1 MRSFRRAVALAAI
14 LCFST
19 GWAHAQRPEQQ
30 QRQPRLPQRRESL
43 SISGRVLFDR
53 NLKEMASVLIK
64 LLTNSGIPMQQ
75 TFTRSRGEFEFRNLK
90 PGQYVLEVVEE
101 GYQVAR
107 QTVDLSFGSRRGAML
122 LLEPT
127 TQAGLKRPDPGRTVS
142 VQELRVPR
150 KARKAFTKGLRELN
164 EKNRPNRSVPHFQ
177 KAIALYPEYDEA
189 YVQLG
194 VAHLYQGEI
203 AAAQE
208 TLEKALAAN
217 QENARAHALLGMV
230 YREQQHI
237 DRSAQELQEAVTL
250 EPSNW
255 LAHME
260 LAKTLLEQQKPGEAL
275 EHARQAH
282 DLNAQSQTAHLL
294 LYDLLVRQENYQT
307 ALEELEKFLT
317 LHPDHPSTANMRQA
331 RDKLRAA
338 LAGGTP

>member
-107 QTVDLSFGSRRGAML
+107 QTVDLSFGSRPGVML

-127 TQAGLKRPDPGRTVS
+127 TQAEFNRPDPGRTVS
-142 VQELRVPR
+142 VHELRVPR

-164 EKNRPNRSVPHFQ
+164 EKNRPDRSVPHFQ
-177 KAIALYPEYDEA
+177 KAIALHPEYDEA

-208 TLEKALAAN
+208 TLEKGLAAN

-237 DRSAQELQEAVTL
+237 DRSALALQDAV
-250 EPSNW
+250 
-255 LAHME
+255 
-260 LAKTLLEQQKPGEAL
+260 
-275 EHARQAH
+275 
-282 DLNAQSQTAHLL
+282 
-294 LYDLLVRQENYQT
+294 
-307 ALEELEKFLT
+307 
-317 LHPDHPSTANMRQA
+317 
-331 RDKLRAA
+331 KL
-338 LAGGTP
+338 

>member
-1 MRSFRRAVALAAI
+1 M
-14 LCFST
+14 
-19 GWAHAQRPEQQ
+19 E
-30 QRQPRLPQRRESL
+30 
-43 SISGRVLFDR
+43 
-53 NLKEMASVLIK
+53 
-64 LLTNSGIPMQQ
+64 Q
-75 TFTRSRGEFEFRNLK
+75 TFTRSRGEFEFHNLK
-90 PGQYVLEVVEE
+90 PGQYVVEVKAD
-101 GYQVAR
+101 GYEVAR
-107 QTVDLSFGSRRGAML
+107 QTVDIVFGSRPGIVL

-127 TQAGLKRPDPGRTVS
+127 TQAGLKRPNPGRTVS
-142 VQELRVPR
+142 AQELRVPR

-164 EKNRPNRSVPHFQ
+164 EKNRPDRSVPHFQ
-177 KAIALYPEYDEA
+177 KAIALYPEYGEA

-194 VAHLYQGEI
+194 VAHLYQGET

-208 TLEKALAAN
+208 TLERALTAN

-230 YREQQHI
+230 YREQKHI
-237 DRSAQELQEAVTL
+237 DRSEQALQEAVKL
-250 EPSNW
+250 EPGNW

-294 LYDLLVRQENYQT
+294 LYGLLIRQQNYQT

-317 LHPDHPSTANMRQA
+317 LHPDHPSVANMRQA

-338 LAGGTP
+338 LAGGTR

>member
-1 MRSFRRAVALAAI
+1 MRSFRRALALAAI

-19 GWAHAQRPEQQ
+19 GFAYGQRPGQQ
-30 QRQPRLPQRRESL
+30 QQPRPPRRQESL
-43 SISGRVLFDR
+43 SISGRVLFGR
-53 NLKEMASVLIK
+53 NLKEIPSVLVR
-64 LLTNSGIPMQQ
+64 LLNGSGIPMQQ
-75 TFTRSRGEFEFRNLK
+75 TFTRSRGEFEFHNLRL
-90 PGQYVLEVVEE
+90 GQYMVEVVEE
-101 GYQVAR
+101 GYEVVR
-107 QTVDLSFGSRRGAML
+107 QTVDLFFGSRPGVML

-127 TQAGLKRPDPGRTVS
+127 TQAEFKRPDPGRTVS

-164 EKNRPNRSVPHFQ
+164 EKNRPDRSVPHFQ
-177 KAIALYPEYDEA
+177 KAIALYPKYDEA

-194 VAHLYQGEI
+194 VAHLYQGEV

-255 LAHME
+255 LAHLE

-307 ALEELEKFLT
+307 ALDELEKFLT

-338 LAGGTP
+338 LAGRTP

>member
-1 MRSFRRAVALAAI
+1 MTSLRALTVVAI
-14 LCFST
+14 LLFSA
-19 GWAHAQRPEQQ
+19 GWAHAQRPPRQPQ
-30 QRQPRLPQRRESL
+30 RPQRQESL
-43 SISGRVLFDR
+43 SISGRVLFDM
-53 NLKEMASVLIK
+53 NLKEMPSVLIK
-64 LLTNSGIPMQQ
+64 LLTSFGIPMQQ

-90 PGQYVLEVVEE
+90 PNQYVLEVAEE

-107 QTVDLSFGSRRGAML
+107 QTVDLAFGSRHGLML
-122 LLEPT
+122 LVEAT
-127 TQAGLKRPDPGRTVS
+127 TQVGLKRPDPGRTVS
-142 VQELRVPR
+142 ARELQVPR
-150 KARKAFTKGLRELN
+150 KARKSYTKGLRELN
-164 EKNRPNRSVPHFQ
+164 EKNRPDRSVPHFQ
-177 KAIALYPEYDEA
+177 KAIALYPEYNEA

-237 DRSAQELQEAVTL
+237 DRSAQALQEAVTL
-250 EPSNW
+250 EPGDW
-255 LAHME
+255 LAHLE

-275 EHARQAH
+275 EHAQQAH

-294 LYDLLVRQENYQT
+294 LYDLLIRQQNYQT

-317 LHPDHPSTANMRQA
+317 LHPDYPTVERIRQTKE
-331 RDKLRAA
+331 RLQGVLTGEKQ
-338 LAGGTP
+338 